1 MNTSYKCNCCA
12 KESVCKYCVEY
23 QQDCEKLKKEVIGRT
38 TELTIK
44 CKEFMPKEQVMI
56 KR

>member
-23 QQDCEKLKKEVIGRT
+23 QQDCENLKNTIICRT

-44 CKEFMPKEQVMI
+44 CKEFIPKEQATI

>member
-1 MNTSYKCNCCA
+1 MNTKYNCNECV

-23 QQDCEKLKKEVIGRT
+23 QQDCEKLKNEISDRT

-44 CKEFMPKEQVMI
+44 CKEFMPNQATI

>member
-1 MNTSYKCNCCA
+1 MNTSYKCNYCA
-12 KESVCKYCVEY
+12 KESVCKYCVEH
-23 QQDCEKLKKEVIGRT
+23 QQACEKLKNAIIGRT

-44 CKEFMPKEQVMI
+44 CKEFMPKEQATI

>member
-23 QQDCEKLKKEVIGRT
+23 QQDCENLKNTIICRA

-44 CKEFMPKEQVMI
+44 CKEFIPKEQATI

>member
-23 QQDCEKLKKEVIGRT
+23 QQDCEKLKNEIIGRT

-44 CKEFMPKEQVMI
+44 CKEFMPKEQLTI

>member
-1 MNTSYKCNCCA
+1 MNTSYKCNCCV

-23 QQDCEKLKKEVIGRT
+23 QQDCENLKNTIICRT

-44 CKEFMPKEQVMI
+44 CKEFMPKEQATI